1 MISTTSSETTASET
15 TASPLITA
23 ATALDSDPQW
33 YKDAVIYELHVR
45 SFCDSNAD
53 GIGDFPGLTEKLE
66 YLKGLGVTALWLLP
80 FYPSPLRDDGYDIS
94 DYFGINPAYGTLK
107 DFKRFLRKAHSL
119 GLRVITE
126 LVVNHTSNEHAWF
139 QRARRA
145 PAGSRLRD
153 FYVWSDTSKKYEEAR
168 IIFKDFETSNWS
180 WDPVAQA
187 YYWHRFYSHQPDLN
201 FDNPAV
207 HEALFKALD
216 FWLGLGV
223 DGMRLDA
230 VPYLYEREGTNC
242 ENLSETHEFLRK
254 LRAHIDS
261 KFSGR
266 MLLAEAN
273 QWPEDAAAYFGKG
286 DECHMN
292 FHFPLMPRIFM
303 AVQLEDSFPIRDILE
318 QTPPIPET
326 CQWATFLR
334 NHDELTLEMVTDEDR
349 DYMYRVYADD
359 PRARI
364 NLGIRRRLAPLLRMR
379 RKVEL
384 LNSLLFSLPGTP
396 VLYYGDEIGMGDNIY
411 LGDRNGVRT
420 PMQWSSDRNA
430 GFSRANP
437 QQLYFPVI
445 TDPEYH
451 YEATNVEANE
461 NNPES
466 LLWWMKRLI
475 DLRKSHR
482 VLGRGDVQVLHLE
495 NPKVLAF
502 VRRYENQRLLI
513 VTNLSRSA
521 QYAELDLKEYAG
533 LTPVELFGRQ
543 AFPVLDERPLF
554 LSLGPHNFY
563 WFSLEPLNA
572 PEVDAV
578 SQPTILLSGSMET
591 LWSSKAARREFDQAL
606 ANYVKS
612 RRWFRSKAR
621 SIVAVSVKDAIPVSQ
636 GESAVWLVLAQVD
649 FRQGDPETY
658 CLPLALASGDEAHK
672 LEQHTPQAIVA
683 RTRMAEGGA
692 EGVLYDGVYGKAFPN
707 ALLDLLSRRKEL
719 PGNVGVLR
727 SWPERQLRQEPTK
740 SDLAGTVS
748 SAEQSNTSLLFGSE
762 YICKL
767 LRKQDFGPS
776 PELEI
781 GRFLSARGAF
791 PNAPELLGVLEYH
804 TPKQE
809 PATLAT
815 LHRYVAHQ
823 GDAWEL
829 TRNALERFYEQCLTQ
844 PQPPKSQAPRS
855 QPPKSQPFRGQ
866 DGGHEGHPGHKTW
879 SHGSLLQRSR
889 ASLPEPLANLAEAY
903 PAQIRLLGQ
912 RTAEL
917 HQALSQGTD
926 DPQFAPEPFNTMYQR
941 SLYESTR
948 TRLKRS
954 MAFLRKQ
961 RGTLAER
968 ERQVAEE
975 LLDRQ
980 AEFDTVLRALVET
993 KVDAQK
999 IRVHGDYH
1007 LGQVLFTGK
1016 DFIII
1021 DFEGEPGRTLAERRF
1036 KHCPLRDVASMVR
1049 SLDYAALSAL
1059 RTGSLRP
1066 SDVEPLEDWARAWST
1081 WMSAAFTNGYLS
1093 TLGKTPLLPQKDT
1106 NTSLL
1111 LDFYLLDKCLYELDY
1126 EFNNRPDWVAIP
1138 LFGLFGLLAQQHQ
1151 DRKHQEPTGSSH
1163 SGSSHS
1169 GSSHS
1174 GSSHRHD
1181 EETNGDDDDAPSS
1194 FLGGVS

>member
-1 MISTTSSETTASET
+1 MKDA
-15 TASPLITA
+15 
-23 ATALDSDPQW
+23 ALDTDPLW

-45 SFCDSNAD
+45 SFSDSNAD
-53 GIGDFPGLTEKLE
+53 GIGDFAGLTEKLD

-80 FYPSPLRDDGYDIS
+80 FYPSPLRDDGYDIA
-94 DYFGINPAYGTLK
+94 DYYDINPAYGTLK
-107 DFKRFLRKAHSL
+107 DFRRFLRKAHSL

-126 LVVNHTSNEHAWF
+126 LVVNHTSNEHSWF

-145 PAGSRLRD
+145 PPGSRLRD
-153 FYVWSDTSKKYEEAR
+153 FYVWSDTSKRYEEAR

-207 HEALFKALD
+207 HDALFKVVD

-230 VPYLYEREGTNC
+230 VPYLFEREGSNC
-242 ENLSETHEFLRK
+242 ENLPETHAFLKK
-254 LRAHIDS
+254 LRAYVDANYR
-261 KFSGR
+261 GR

-273 QWPEDAAAYFGKG
+273 QWPEDAAAYFGQG

-318 QTPPIPET
+318 QTPPIPES

-475 DLRKSHR
+475 ELRKTHQ
-482 VLGRGDVQVLHLE
+482 VLGRGDVQILHPD
-495 NPKVLAF
+495 NAKVLAF
-502 VRRYENQRLLI
+502 VRRYNNQRLLI
-513 VTNLSRSA
+513 VANLSRSA
-521 QYAELDLKEYAG
+521 QYVELDLKEYAG
-533 LTPVELFGRQ
+533 LSPVELFGRQ
-543 AFPVLDERPLF
+543 AFPVLGEQPLF
-554 LSLGPHNFY
+554 LTLGPHTFY
-563 WFSLEPLNA
+563 WFSLEPLKIS
-572 PEVDAV
+572 EVKAV
-578 SQPTILLSGSMET
+578 SPPTITIPGSTARTPAFDLDELWTQKPLRIELEQALSGFT
-591 LWSSKAARREFDQAL
+591 RH
-606 ANYVKS
+606 

-621 SIVAVSVKDAIPVSQ
+621 SIVSVGARDAI
-636 GESAVWLVLAQVD
+636 VLGKGDQSSLIVFVRVD
-649 FRQGDPETY
+649 FREGDPETY
-658 CLPLALASGDEAHK
+658 LLPLAHATGDELK
-672 LEQHTPQAIVA
+672 ELEQQSAHAIVA
-683 RTRMAEGGA
+683 RTRFAGGEGA
-692 EGVLYDGVYGKAFPN
+692 LYDAVYGKQFARQI
-707 ALLDLLSRRKEL
+707 LDLFGRKKEL
-719 PGNVGVLR
+719 AGTFGTLR
-727 SWPERQLRQEPTK
+727 SSPEKALRQERP
-740 SDLAGTVS
+740 SLELRAQVS
-748 SAEQSNTSLLFGSE
+748 SAEQSNTSLIFGNE

-767 LRKQDFGPS
+767 FRKLDVGQN

-781 GRFLSARGAF
+781 SRVLTAREDF
-791 PNAPELLGVLEYH
+791 PNAPSLLGVLEYQSG
-804 TPKQE
+804 KQE

-815 LHRYVAHQ
+815 LHRYVPHQ

-829 TRNALERFYEQCLTQ
+829 TKAALERFYERCLSLPRNAQ
-844 PQPPKSQAPRS
+844 GQLDVHPSLSPPALLA
-855 QPPKSQPFRGQ
+855 
-866 DGGHEGHPGHKTW
+866 
-879 SHGSLLQRSR
+879 GSLLEKARS
-889 ASLPEPLANLAEAY
+889 AMPPAFAELADIY
-903 PAQIRLLGQ
+903 PQQIKLLGK

-917 HQALSQGTD
+917 HEALAEQD
-926 DPQFAPEPFNTMYQR
+926 DPAFRPEAFNTMYQR

-948 TRLKRS
+948 TRLKRA
-954 MAFLRKQ
+954 MTALRKQ
-961 RGTLAER
+961 RDIFAER
-968 ERQVAEE
+968 ERAVADEIVR
-975 LLDRQ
+975 RQ
-980 AEFDTVLRALVET
+980 GEFDAVLRRVVVT
-993 KVDAQK
+993 KMEVSR
-999 IRVHGDYH
+999 IRIHGDYH

-1036 KHCPLRDVASMVR
+1036 KHSALRDVASMLR
-1049 SLDYAALSAL
+1049 SLDYAGLSAL
-1059 RTGSLRP
+1059 RTGLVRP
-1066 SDVEPLEDWARAWST
+1066 SDADRLEPFARAWSA
-1081 WMSAAFTNGYLS
+1081 WMGAAFVHEYLATVSHGSLVPAEDEHSAA
-1093 TLGKTPLLPQKDT
+1093 
-1106 NTSLL
+1106 L

-1138 LFGLFGLLAQQHQ
+1138 LLGLLGLLEQNQLAA
-1151 DRKHQEPTGSSH
+1151 
-1163 SGSSHS
+1163 
-1169 GSSHS
+1169 
-1174 GSSHRHD
+1174 D
-1181 EETNGDDDDAPSS
+1181 EATSEVTSRAVGFDKPVRRAP
-1194 FLGGVS
+1194 

>member
-1 MISTTSSETTASET
+1 MTSTISPERILTGSEFDAD
-15 TASPLITA
+15 PL
-23 ATALDSDPQW
+23 W

-45 SFCDSNAD
+45 SFSDSNAD
-53 GIGDFPGLTEKLE
+53 GIGDFVGLTEKLE

-80 FYPSPLRDDGYDIS
+80 FYPSPLRDDGYDIA
-94 DYFGINPAYGTLK
+94 DHFGINPAYGTLK
-107 DFKRFLRKAHSL
+107 DFKRFLRRAHDL

-126 LVVNHTSNEHAWF
+126 LVVNHTSNEHVWF

-145 PAGSRLRD
+145 PPGSRLRD
-153 FYVWSDTSKKYEEAR
+153 FYVWSDTSRRYEDAR
-168 IIFKDFETSNWS
+168 IIFKDFEASNWS

-207 HEALFKALD
+207 HEALFRVVD

-230 VPYLYEREGTNC
+230 VPYLYERDGTNC

-273 QWPEDAAAYFGKG
+273 QWPEDAAAYFGQG

-318 QTPPIPET
+318 QTPAIPEA

-475 DLRKSHR
+475 DLRKSHS
-482 VLGRGDVQVLHLE
+482 VLGRGDVTVLHLE

-502 VRRYENQRLLI
+502 VRSYESQRLLI
-513 VTNLSRSA
+513 VANLSRTA

-533 LTPVELFGRQ
+533 LSPVELFGRQ
-543 AFPVLDERPLF
+543 AFPVLGEQPFF
-554 LSLGPHNFY
+554 LTLGPHNFY
-563 WFSLEPLNA
+563 WFSLERLNV
-572 PEVDAV
+572 PEVDGPSEPV
-578 SQPTILLSGSMET
+578 PLVRGTLET
-591 LWSSKAARREFDQAL
+591 LWSSKATRGELERAL
-606 ANYVKS
+606 SQYLRH

-621 SIVAVSVKDAIPVSQ
+621 SMVSVVIQDAVAMSQ
-636 GESAVWLVLAQVD
+636 GEVALAFVQVE
-649 FRQGDPETY
+649 FREGNPETY
-658 CLPLALASGDEAHK
+658 CVALTLAYGEEARQLA
-672 LEQHTPQAIVA
+672 QQYPQAIVA
-683 RTRMAEGGA
+683 RTTRTESGE
-692 EGVLYDGVYGKAFPN
+692 EGVLYDAIYGKAF
-707 ALLDLLSRRKEL
+707 SRQLFELFRSKKEL
-719 PGNVGVLR
+719 AGRYGVLR
-727 SWPERQLRQEPTK
+727 STPDRALREEAPRNE
-740 SDLAGTVS
+740 LAGAVS
-748 SAEQSNTSLLFGSE
+748 SAEQSNTSLVFGNE

-767 LRKQDFGPS
+767 FRKQEPGPN

-781 GRFLSARGAF
+781 SRFLTARATF
-791 PNAPELLGVLEYH
+791 PHAPGLLGVIEYQA
-804 TPKQE
+804 PKQE

-815 LHRYVAHQ
+815 LHRYLPHQ
-823 GDAWEL
+823 SDAWEL
-829 TRNALERFYEQCLTQ
+829 TRNALERFYERCLAMPDATQ
-844 PQPPKSQAPRS
+844 PANGGAHTSEGPTMAP
-855 QPPKSQPFRGQ
+855 
-866 DGGHEGHPGHKTW
+866 
-879 SHGSLLQRSR
+879 GSLLQRAR
-889 ASLPEPLANLAEAY
+889 GKLPERFADLADAY

-917 HQALSQGTD
+917 HQALSQGTE
-926 DPQFAPEPFNTMYQR
+926 DPRFAPEPFTTMYQR

-954 MAFLRKQ
+954 LDFLRK
-961 RGTLAER
+961 RRDALPER
-968 ERQVAEE
+968 ERHLAVE
-975 LLDRQ
+975 LLDRRT
-980 AEFDTVLRALVET
+980 EFDTVLRGLVDA
-993 KVDAQK
+993 KVDAQR
-999 IRVHGDYH
+999 IRIHGDYH

-1021 DFEGEPGRTLAERRF
+1021 DFEGEPGRPLAERRF
-1036 KHCPLRDVASMVR
+1036 KHGALRDVASLLR

-1059 RTGSLRP
+1059 WTGLARP
-1066 SDVEPLEDWARAWST
+1066 SDVPRLEPWAHAWAA
-1081 WMSAAFTNGYLS
+1081 WMSASFTSGYLAA
-1093 TLGKTPLLPQKDT
+1093 LGKT
-1106 NTSLL
+1106 SLVPDKEESTAVL

-1126 EFNNRPDWVAIP
+1126 EFNNRPDWVSIP
-1138 LFGLFGLLAQQHQ
+1138 LSGLHGLLS
-1151 DRKHQEPTGSSH
+1151 REQEPRDLAGGQPPLRSDEDTDSTPLPGS
-1163 SGSSHS
+1163 
-1169 GSSHS
+1169 
-1174 GSSHRHD
+1174 
-1181 EETNGDDDDAPSS
+1181 AP
-1194 FLGGVS
+1194 

>member
-1 MISTTSSETTASET
+1 MKDA
-15 TASPLITA
+15 
-23 ATALDSDPQW
+23 ALDNDPLW

-45 SFCDSNAD
+45 AFCDSNAD

-80 FYPSPLRDDGYDIS
+80 FYPSPLRDDGYDIG
-94 DYFGINPAYGTLK
+94 DYFDINPAYGTLK
-107 DFKRFLRKAHSL
+107 DFRRFLRKAHSL

-145 PAGSRLRD
+145 PPGSRLRD
-153 FYVWSDTSKKYEEAR
+153 FYVWSDTSKRYEEAR

-207 HEALFKALD
+207 HDALFKVVD

-230 VPYLYEREGTNC
+230 VPYLFEREGSNC
-242 ENLSETHEFLRK
+242 ENLPETHAFLRK
-254 LRAHIDS
+254 LRAYIDS
-261 KFSGR
+261 KYEGR

-318 QTPPIPET
+318 QTPAIPEP

-475 DLRKSHR
+475 DVRKTHR
-482 VLGRGDVQVLHLE
+482 VLGRGDVQILHPD
-495 NPKVLAF
+495 NAKVLAF
-502 VRRYENQRLLI
+502 VRRYNNERLLI
-513 VTNLSRSA
+513 VANLSRSA
-521 QYAELDLKEYAG
+521 QYVELDLKEYAG
-533 LTPVELFGRQ
+533 LSPVELFGRQ
-543 AFPVLDERPLF
+543 AFPVIGEQPLF
-554 LSLGPHNFY
+554 LTLGPHTFY
-563 WFSLEPLNA
+563 WFSLEAMNIS
-572 PEVDAV
+572 EVKAV
-578 SQPTILLSGSMET
+578 SQPTINIPGGTSGASPFGIEE
-591 LWSSKAARREFDQAL
+591 LWTSKPLRIELEQAL
-606 ANYVKS
+606 S
-612 RRWFRSKAR
+612 SFTRHRRWFRSKAR
-621 SIVAVSVKDAIPVSQ
+621 SIVGVGARDAIVIGKDDAASLIMF
-636 GESAVWLVLAQVD
+636 VRVD
-649 FRQGDPETY
+649 FREGDPETY
-658 CLPLALASGDEAHK
+658 LLPIAHASGEEQAAIEQQAAH
-672 LEQHTPQAIVA
+672 AIVA
-683 RTRMAEGGA
+683 RTRFDNGQAGI
-692 EGVLYDGVYGKAFPN
+692 LYDAVYSKQFSMQ
-707 ALLDLLSRRKEL
+707 LLDLFGRKKEVA
-719 PGNVGVLR
+719 GSFGTLR
-727 SWPERQLRQEPTK
+727 SSPEKALRQQRPAPE
-740 SDLAGTVS
+740 LRAVVS
-748 SAEQSNTSLLFGSE
+748 SAEQSNTSLVFGSE

-767 LRKQDFGPS
+767 FRKLDSGMN

-781 GRFLSARGAF
+781 SRVLTEREDF
-791 PNAPELLGVLEYH
+791 PNAPSLLGVLEYQSGR
-804 TPKQE
+804 QE

-815 LHRYVAHQ
+815 LHRYVPHQ

-829 TRNALERFYEQCLTQ
+829 TKGALERYYERCL
-844 PQPPKSQAPRS
+844 SLPRS
-855 QPPKSQPFRGQ
+855 GPGQ
-866 DGGHEGHPGHKTW
+866 VDGPSSPSPSMLLG
-879 SHGSLLQRSR
+879 GSLLDKSR
-889 ASLPEPLANLAEAY
+889 VPMPAAFADLADAY
-903 PAQIRLLGQ
+903 PPQIKLLGQ

-917 HQALSQGTD
+917 HRALAQQD
-926 DPQFAPEPFNTMYQR
+926 DPAFRPEPFTTMYQR

-948 TRLKRS
+948 TRLKR
-954 MAFLRKQ
+954 AVTTLRKRRDTFAEHERRVADEIMQ
-961 RGTLAER
+961 RQG
-968 ERQVAEE
+968 
-975 LLDRQ
+975 
-980 AEFDTVLRALVET
+980 EFDAVLRRLVDNKME
-993 KVDAQK
+993 VSR
-999 IRVHGDYH
+999 IRIHGDYH

-1036 KHCPLRDVASMVR
+1036 KHSALRDVASMLR

-1059 RTGSLRP
+1059 RGGLVRP
-1066 SDVEPLEDWARAWST
+1066 SDVEPLEPFARAWSA
-1081 WMSAAFTNGYLS
+1081 WMGAAFVHEYLS
-1093 TLGKTPLLPQKDT
+1093 VVSSGLLVPADDDHI
-1106 NTSLL
+1106 SAL

-1126 EFNNRPDWVAIP
+1126 EFNNRPDWVGIP
-1138 LFGLFGLLAQQHQ
+1138 LLGLLGLLEQNQLSTEEPPSEVTPWAAGFDKTARSAQ
-1151 DRKHQEPTGSSH
+1151 
-1163 SGSSHS
+1163 
-1169 GSSHS
+1169 
-1174 GSSHRHD
+1174 
-1181 EETNGDDDDAPSS
+1181 
-1194 FLGGVS
+1194 

>member
-1 MISTTSSETTASET
+1 MNE
-15 TASPLITA
+15 PV
-23 ATALDSDPQW
+23 LDSDALW

-45 SFCDSNAD
+45 AFSDSNAD
-53 GIGDFPGLTEKLE
+53 GIGDFAGLTDKLE
-66 YLKGLGVTALWLLP
+66 YLAGLGVTALWLLP
-80 FYPSPLRDDGYDIS
+80 FYPSPLRDDGYDIA
-94 DYFGINPAYGTLK
+94 DYFDINPAYGTLK

-145 PAGSRLRD
+145 PPGSRLRD
-153 FYVWSDTSKKYEEAR
+153 FYVWSDTPSRYQDAR

-180 WDPVAQA
+180 WDPVANA

-207 HEALFKALD
+207 HEALFKVVD
-216 FWLGLGV
+216 FWLELGV

-230 VPYLYEREGTNC
+230 VPYLYEREGSNC
-242 ENLSETHEFLRK
+242 ENLPETHAFLKK
-254 LRAHIDS
+254 LRAYIDS
-261 KFSGR
+261 KFAGR

-273 QWPEDAAAYFGKG
+273 QWPEDAAAYFGQG
-286 DECHMN
+286 DECQMN

-318 QTPPIPET
+318 QTPAIPES

-482 VLGRGDVQVLHLE
+482 VLGRGDVQILTPD
-495 NPKVLAF
+495 NAKVLAF
-502 VRRYENQRLLI
+502 VRRYENERLL
-513 VTNLSRSA
+513 VVCNLARSA
-521 QYAELDLKEYAG
+521 QYVELDLKEYAG
-533 LTPVELFGRQ
+533 LSPVELFGRQ
-543 AFPVLDERPLF
+543 AFPVLADKPLF
-554 LSLGPHNFY
+554 LTLGPHTFY
-563 WFSLEPLNA
+563 WFSLEALRA
-572 PEVDAV
+572 PESKTV
-578 SQPTILLSGSMET
+578 PPPLLRFAGPLEQA
-591 LWSSKAARREFDQAL
+591 WESKGTQEQLDQAL
-606 ANYVKS
+606 AGYLQH

-621 SIVAVSVKDAIPVSQ
+621 AIASLTSQAGPVLGKEGAASQFVFLQVSYR
-636 GESAVWLVLAQVD
+636 E
-649 FRQGDPETY
+649 GDRETY
-658 CLPLALASGDEAHK
+658 CLPLASAQGEEAKEIELKYPHAVVAHTPGDGILYDAAYGRHLAS
-672 LEQHTPQAIVA
+672 Q
-683 RTRMAEGGA
+683 
-692 EGVLYDGVYGKAFPN
+692 
-707 ALLDLLSRRKEL
+707 LLDLFARRREL
-719 PGNVGVLR
+719 PSDTGTLR
-727 SWPERQLRQEPTK
+727 STPEKALRQVSVADEPK
-740 SDLAGTVS
+740 GTVS
-748 SAEQSNTSLLFGSE
+748 SAEQSNTSIVFGNE
-762 YICKL
+762 YVCKL
-767 LRKQDFGPS
+767 FRKLEPGS
-776 PELEI
+776 NPELEI
-781 GRFLSARGAF
+781 SRVLTERSFAHS
-791 PNAPELLGVLEYH
+791 PPLLGVIEH
-804 TPKQE
+804 QAGRHE

-815 LHRYVAHQ
+815 LHRFVPNQ
-823 GDAWEL
+823 GDAWQM
-829 TRNALERFYEQCLTQ
+829 TRDVLERFFERCLTL
-844 PQPPKSQAPRS
+844 PTDATAGPKPVVDLAA
-855 QPPKSQPFRGQ
+855 
-866 DGGHEGHPGHKTW
+866 TL
-879 SHGSLLQRSR
+879 HGSLLER
-889 ASLPEPLANLAEAY
+889 ARETMPDGFARLADVY

-917 HQALSQGTD
+917 HRALAEELEG
-926 DPQFAPEPFNTMYQR
+926 PFRPEPFTTMYQR

-948 TRLKRS
+948 TRLKKTLA
-954 MAFLRKQ
+954 MLRKK
-961 RGTLAER
+961 RDLFSER
-968 ERQVAEE
+968 ERPVVQE
-975 LLDRQ
+975 LISRHG
-980 AEFDTVLRALVET
+980 EFDAVLKRLVTT
-993 KVDAQK
+993 KMDAQR
-999 IRVHGDYH
+999 IRTHGDYH

-1016 DFIII
+1016 DFVII

-1036 KHCPLRDVASMVR
+1036 KHCVLRDVAGLVR

-1059 RTGSLRP
+1059 RSGSVRP
-1066 SDVEPLEDWARAWST
+1066 SDVERLEPFARAWSAA
-1081 WMSAAFTNGYLS
+1081 MSAAFVQCYLA
-1093 TLGKTPLLPQKDT
+1093 TLEGSGLLPEVPA
-1106 NTSLL
+1106 NSSAL

-1126 EFNNRPDWVAIP
+1126 EFNNRPDWVSIP
-1138 LFGLFGLLAQQHQ
+1138 LYGLLGLMEQKAPTPATSVEEIAVPRSAQ
-1151 DRKHQEPTGSSH
+1151 
-1163 SGSSHS
+1163 
-1169 GSSHS
+1169 
-1174 GSSHRHD
+1174 
-1181 EETNGDDDDAPSS
+1181 
-1194 FLGGVS
+1194 

>member
-1 MISTTSSETTASET
+1 MHGPAEEVMNDA
-15 TASPLITA
+15 
-23 ATALDSDPQW
+23 ALDNDPLW

-45 SFCDSNAD
+45 AFSDSNAD
-53 GIGDFPGLTEKLE
+53 GIGDFAGLTEKLE

-80 FYPSPLRDDGYDIS
+80 FYPSPLRDDGYDIA
-94 DYFGINPAYGTLK
+94 DYYDINPAYGTLK
-107 DFKRFLRKAHSL
+107 DFRRFLRKAHSL

-126 LVVNHTSNEHAWF
+126 LVVNHTSNEHSWF

-145 PAGSRLRD
+145 PPGSRLRD
-153 FYVWSDTSKKYEEAR
+153 FYVWSDTSKRYEEAR

-207 HEALFKALD
+207 HDALFKVVD
-216 FWLGLGV
+216 FWFDLGV

-230 VPYLYEREGTNC
+230 VPYLFEREGSNC
-242 ENLSETHEFLRK
+242 ENLPETHAFLRK
-254 LRAHIDS
+254 LRAYVDS
-261 KFSGR
+261 KYTGR

-318 QTPPIPET
+318 QTPPIPES

-475 DLRKSHR
+475 DLRKTHQ
-482 VLGRGDVQVLHLE
+482 VLGRGDVQILHPD
-495 NPKVLAF
+495 NAKVLAF
-502 VRRYENQRLLI
+502 VRRYGNQRLLI
-513 VTNLSRSA
+513 VANLSRSA
-521 QYAELDLKEYAG
+521 QYVELDLKEYAG
-533 LTPVELFGRQ
+533 LSPVELFGRQ
-543 AFPVLDERPLF
+543 AFPVLGEAPLF
-554 LSLGPHNFY
+554 LTLGPHTFY
-563 WFSLEPLNA
+563 WFSLEPLNIS
-572 PEVDAV
+572 EVNAV
-578 SQPTILLSGSMET
+578 SPPTIALNNSSAFAVEE
-591 LWSSKAARREFDQAL
+591 LWSSKSLRAELEQAL
-606 ANYVKS
+606 SVFTRH

-621 SIVAVSVKDAIPVSQ
+621 SIVSLSARDAIPLGKGAAASLIVF
-636 GESAVWLVLAQVD
+636 VRVD
-649 FRQGDPETY
+649 FREGDPETY
-658 CLPLALASGDEAHK
+658 LVPVAHATGEALEE
-672 LEQHTPQAIVA
+672 LERQSMHAIIA
-683 RTRMAEGGA
+683 RTRNGSGQEGA
-692 EGVLYDGVYGKAFPN
+692 LYDALYGKHFSGL
-707 ALLDLLSRRKEL
+707 LLDLFGRKKEL
-719 PGNVGVLR
+719 AGSFGTLR
-727 SWPERQLRQEPTK
+727 SSPEKALRQERPAPE
-740 SDLAGTVS
+740 LRGHVS
-748 SAEQSNTSLLFGSE
+748 SAEQSNTSLVYDNQ

-767 LRKQDFGPS
+767 FRKLDIGVN
-776 PELEI
+776 PELE
-781 GRFLSARGAF
+781 LSRVLTEREDF
-791 PNAPELLGVLEYH
+791 PNAPSLLGVLEYQAG
-804 TPKQE
+804 KQE

-815 LHRYVAHQ
+815 LHRYVPNQ

-829 TRNALERFYEQCLTQ
+829 TKGALQRFYESCLAL
-844 PQPPKSQAPRS
+844 PHSAD
-855 QPPKSQPFRGQ
+855 GQ
-866 DGGHEGHPGHKTW
+866 HSVNPITW
-879 SHGSLLQRSR
+879 LGGSLIEKAR
-889 ASLPEPLANLAEAY
+889 LPMPAAFAELADAY
-903 PAQIRLLGQ
+903 PQQIKLLGQ

-917 HQALSQGTD
+917 HRALAEQD
-926 DPQFAPEPFNTMYQR
+926 DPAFRPEAFTTMYQR

-948 TRLKRS
+948 TRLKR
-954 MAFLRKQ
+954 ALAALRKQ
-961 RGTLAER
+961 RDIFAER
-968 ERQVAEE
+968 ERSVADEIVR
-975 LLDRQ
+975 RQ
-980 AEFDTVLRALVET
+980 GEFDAVLRRLVDT
-993 KVDAQK
+993 KVEVSK

-1036 KHCPLRDVASMVR
+1036 KHCALRDVASMLR

-1059 RTGSLRP
+1059 RTGLVRP
-1066 SDVEPLEDWARAWST
+1066 SDADRLEPFARAWSA
-1081 WMSAAFTNGYLS
+1081 WMGAAFVHEYLATVS
-1093 TLGKTPLLPQKDT
+1093 SHG
-1106 NTSLL
+1106 SLVPAQDEHSSAL

-1138 LFGLFGLLAQQHQ
+1138 LLGLLGLLEQNQVSA
-1151 DRKHQEPTGSSH
+1151 
-1163 SGSSHS
+1163 
-1169 GSSHS
+1169 
-1174 GSSHRHD
+1174 
-1181 EETNGDDDDAPSS
+1181 EEVPSEVTSRAVGFDSNPVRSAP
-1194 FLGGVS
+1194 

>member
-1 MISTTSSETTASET
+1 MGVQGLEPSEEAMKD
-15 TASPLITA
+15 AVLDNDPL
-23 ATALDSDPQW
+23 W

-45 SFCDSNAD
+45 AFSDSNAD
-53 GIGDFPGLTEKLE
+53 GIGDFAGLTEKLE

-80 FYPSPLRDDGYDIS
+80 FYPSPLRDDGYDIA
-94 DYFGINPAYGTLK
+94 DYFDINPAYGTLK
-107 DFKRFLRKAHSL
+107 DFRRFLRKAHSL

-126 LVVNHTSNEHAWF
+126 LVINHTSNEHAWF

-145 PAGSRLRD
+145 PPGSRLRD
-153 FYVWSDTSKKYEEAR
+153 FYVWSDTPKRYEEAR

-207 HEALFKALD
+207 HDALFKVVD

-230 VPYLYEREGTNC
+230 VPYLYERDGSNC
-242 ENLSETHEFLRK
+242 ENLPETHTFLRK
-254 LRAHIDS
+254 LRAYIDA
-261 KFSGR
+261 KYSGR

-273 QWPEDAAAYFGKG
+273 QWPEDAAAYFGSG

-451 YEATNVEANE
+451 YEAINVEANE

-475 DLRKSHR
+475 DLHKTHQ
-482 VLGRGDVQVLHLE
+482 VLGRGDVQILHPD
-495 NPKVLAF
+495 NAKVLAF
-502 VRRYENQRLLI
+502 VRRYNNERVL
-513 VTNLSRSA
+513 VVANLSRTA
-521 QYAELDLKEYAG
+521 QYVELDLKEYAG
-533 LTPVELFGRQ
+533 LSPVELFGRQ
-543 AFPVLDERPLF
+543 AFPVLGDSPLF
-554 LSLGPHNFY
+554 LTLGPHNFY
-563 WFSLEPLNA
+563 WFSLEALNA
-572 PEVDAV
+572 SEVKAV
-578 SQPTILLSGSMET
+578 SPPTIDIMAGYMSAGEAPSNPGHYAGLYTGFDIETFWTSKPLRIELERVLSGFT
-591 LWSSKAARREFDQAL
+591 RH
-606 ANYVKS
+606 

-621 SIVAVSVKDAIPVSQ
+621 SIVGVGARDAV
-636 GESAVWLVLAQVD
+636 VLGKGAMANGGGPSLIVFVRVD
-649 FRQGDPETY
+649 FREGDPETY
-658 CLPLALASGDEAHK
+658 LLPLAHATGEELAHI
-672 LEQHTPQAIVA
+672 EQQSPHAIVA
-683 RTRMAEGGA
+683 RTRFSNGQEGI
-692 EGVLYDGVYGKAFPN
+692 LYDAVYGKHFSAQ
-707 ALLDLLSRRKEL
+707 LLDLFARKREVA
-719 PGNVGVLR
+719 GSFGSLR
-727 SWPERQLRQEPTK
+727 STPERTFRQERKDPE
-740 SDLAGTVS
+740 LRAVVS
-748 SAEQSNTSLLFGSE
+748 SAEQSNTSLVFGSE

-767 LRKQDFGPS
+767 FRKLEPGNN

-781 GRFLSARGAF
+781 SRALTERKDF
-791 PNAPELLGVLEYH
+791 PNAPSLLGVLEYQSGKH
-804 TPKQE
+804 E

-815 LHRYVAHQ
+815 LHRYVPHQ

-829 TRNALERFYEQCLTQ
+829 TKGALERYYERCLSL
-844 PQPPKSQAPRS
+844 PRLSSPNSSRSPSEAPPSLDPVTLL
-855 QPPKSQPFRGQ
+855 G
-866 DGGHEGHPGHKTW
+866 
-879 SHGSLLQRSR
+879 GSLLEKSR
-889 ASLPEPLANLAEAY
+889 LSMPPAFADLADAY
-903 PAQIRLLGQ
+903 PPQVKLLGQ

-917 HQALSQGTD
+917 HLALAEQE
-926 DPQFAPEPFNTMYQR
+926 DPAFRPEPFTTMHQR

-948 TRLKRS
+948 TRLKR
-954 MAFLRKQ
+954 AVTALRKQ
-961 RGTLAER
+961 RDIFPER
-968 ERQVAEE
+968 ERRVADEIVR
-975 LLDRQ
+975 RQ
-980 AEFDTVLRALVET
+980 TEFDSVLRRLVES
-993 KVDAQK
+993 KMEVSK
-999 IRVHGDYH
+999 IRIHGDYH

-1036 KHCPLRDVASMVR
+1036 KYSALRDVASMLR

-1059 RTGSLRP
+1059 RSGLVRP
-1066 SDVEPLEDWARAWST
+1066 SDAERLEPFARAWSA
-1081 WMSAAFTNGYLS
+1081 WMGAAFVHDYLATVS
-1093 TLGKTPLLPQKDT
+1093 KTSARGPLVPPSEDQT
-1106 NTSLL
+1106 AALL
-1111 LDFYLLDKCLYELDY
+1111 EFYLLDKCLYELDY

-1138 LFGLFGLLAQQHQ
+1138 LLGLLGLLEQNQA
-1151 DRKHQEPTGSSH
+1151 TS
-1163 SGSSHS
+1163 
-1169 GSSHS
+1169 
-1174 GSSHRHD
+1174 
-1181 EETNGDDDDAPSS
+1181 EEAPSE
-1194 FLGGVS
+1194 VSPHSNGFDEPARSAP

>member
-1 MISTTSSETTASET
+1 MAMNDELDND
-15 TASPLITA
+15 PL
-23 ATALDSDPQW
+23 W

-45 SFCDSNAD
+45 AFCDSNAD
-53 GIGDFPGLTEKLE
+53 GIGDFVGLTEKLE

-80 FYPSPLRDDGYDIS
+80 FYPSPLRDDGYDIA
-94 DYFGINPAYGTLK
+94 DYFDINPAYGTLK
-107 DFKRFLRKAHSL
+107 DFRRFLRKAHSL

-126 LVVNHTSNEHAWF
+126 LVVNHTSNEHSWF

-145 PAGSRLRD
+145 PPGSRLRD

-207 HEALFKALD
+207 HDALFKVVD

-230 VPYLYEREGTNC
+230 VPYLFEREGSNC
-242 ENLSETHEFLRK
+242 ENLPETHAFLKK
-254 LRAHIDS
+254 LRAYIDS
-261 KFSGR
+261 KYTGR

-318 QTPPIPET
+318 QTPSIPET

-475 DLRKSHR
+475 DLRKTHQ
-482 VLGRGDVQVLHLE
+482 VLGRGDVQILHPD
-495 NPKVLAF
+495 NAKVLAF
-502 VRRYENQRLLI
+502 VRRYNNQRIL
-513 VTNLSRSA
+513 VVANLSRAA
-521 QYAELDLKEYAG
+521 QYVELDLKEYGG

-543 AFPVLDERPLF
+543 AFPVLGQQPLF
-554 LSLGPHNFY
+554 LSLGPHTFY
-563 WFSLEPLNA
+563 WFSLESLNVS
-572 PEVDAV
+572 EVNAV
-578 SQPTILLSGSMET
+578 SQPTIVLSASAFPASLTFEIEE
-591 LWSSKAARREFDQAL
+591 LWRSKPMRLELEQAL
-606 ANYVKS
+606 S
-612 RRWFRSKAR
+612 SFMRHRRWFRSKAR
-621 SIVAVSVKDAIPVSQ
+621 SIVSVSARDAIPLGKGGDAALIVF
-636 GESAVWLVLAQVD
+636 VRVD
-649 FRQGDPETY
+649 FREGDPETY
-658 CLPLALASGDEAHK
+658 LVPLAQAAGDEQKEIELASAH
-672 LEQHTPQAIVA
+672 AIVA
-683 RTRMAEGGA
+683 RLERSGSPPSI
-692 EGVLYDGVYGKAFPN
+692 LYDAAYGKRFCGQ
-707 ALLDLLSRRKEL
+707 LLDLMSRKKDIVGSLGTLRSSPEKEL
-719 PGNVGVLR
+719 RQNRPPPDLR
-727 SWPERQLRQEPTK
+727 
-740 SDLAGTVS
+740 AHVS
-748 SAEQSNTSLLFGSE
+748 SAEQSNTSLVFGNE

-767 LRKQDFGPS
+767 FRKLDNGTN

-781 GRFLSARGAF
+781 SRVLTARQDF
-791 PNAPELLGVLEYH
+791 PNAPSLLGVLEYQAG
-804 TPKQE
+804 KQE

-815 LHRYVAHQ
+815 LHRFVPHQ

-829 TRNALERFYEQCLTQ
+829 TKSALERYYERCLTLPRGPHGKLGEGQ
-844 PQPPKSQAPRS
+844 PSLTPAALL
-855 QPPKSQPFRGQ
+855 G
-866 DGGHEGHPGHKTW
+866 
-879 SHGSLLQRSR
+879 GSLLDKARSPMP
-889 ASLPEPLANLAEAY
+889 AAVADLADAY
-903 PAQIRLLGQ
+903 PQQVRLLGQ

-917 HQALSQGTD
+917 HRALAEQD
-926 DPQFAPEPFNTMYQR
+926 DPAFRPEAFNTMYQR

-948 TRLKRS
+948 TRLKR
-954 MAFLRKQ
+954 ALAALRKQ
-961 RGTLAER
+961 RDIFAER
-968 ERQVAEE
+968 ERGAADEIVR
-975 LLDRQ
+975 RQ
-980 AEFDTVLRALVET
+980 GEFDAVLRRLVEN
-993 KVDAQK
+993 KMDLVR
-999 IRVHGDYH
+999 IRIHGDYH

-1036 KHCPLRDVASMVR
+1036 KYSALRDVASMLR

-1059 RTGSLRP
+1059 RSGLVRP
-1066 SDVEPLEDWARAWST
+1066 SDAEELEPFARLWSAW
-1081 WMSAAFTNGYLS
+1081 MGAAFVNAYLAHAS
-1093 TLGKTPLLPQKDT
+1093 HGTLVPERDEH
-1106 NTSLL
+1106 TSAL

-1138 LFGLFGLLAQQHQ
+1138 LLGLLGLLEQNQLAN
-1151 DRKHQEPTGSSH
+1151 EEVPSEVT
-1163 SGSSHS
+1163 
-1169 GSSHS
+1169 
-1174 GSSHRHD
+1174 HRAAGYD
-1181 EETNGDDDDAPSS
+1181 GRARSAP
-1194 FLGGVS
+1194 

>member
-1 MISTTSSETTASET
+1 MTARAFNEPNRRDL
-15 TASPLITA
+15 AQDPANA
-23 ATALDSDPQW
+23 AALDKDPLW

-80 FYPSPLRDDGYDIS
+80 FYPSPLRDDGYDIA
-94 DYFGINPAYGTLK
+94 DYFDINPAYGTLK
-107 DFKRFLRKAHSL
+107 DFRRFLRKAHSL

-126 LVVNHTSNEHAWF
+126 LVVNHTSSEHAWF

-145 PAGSRLRD
+145 PPGSKLRD
-153 FYVWSDTSKKYEEAR
+153 FYVWSDTSKRYEDAR

-207 HEALFKALD
+207 HEALFKVVD
-216 FWLGLGV
+216 FWLGMGV

-230 VPYLYEREGTNC
+230 VPYLFEREGTNC
-242 ENLSETHEFLRK
+242 ENLPETHGFLRK
-254 LRAHIDS
+254 LRSYIDS
-261 KFSGR
+261 KYSGR

-303 AVQLEDSFPIRDILE
+303 SVQLEDSFPIRDILE
-318 QTPPIPET
+318 QTPPIPDA

-475 DLRKSHR
+475 EVRKTHR
-482 VLGRGDVQVLHLE
+482 VLGRGDVQVLHPD
-495 NPKVLAF
+495 NSKVLAF
-502 VRRYENQRLLI
+502 VRRHGSERLLI
-513 VTNLSRSA
+513 VANLSRSA
-521 QYAELDLKEYAG
+521 QYVELDMREYAG
-533 LTPVELFGRQ
+533 LSPVELFGRQ
-543 AFPVLDERPLF
+543 VFPTLGDHPLF
-554 LSLGPHNFY
+554 LTLGPHTFY
-563 WFSLEPLNA
+563 WFSLESLNIS
-572 PEVDAV
+572 EVNAV
-578 SQPTILLSGSMET
+578 SRPTIQFAGSAANLEELWATKAVRVELEQALSG
-591 LWSSKAARREFDQAL
+591 
-606 ANYVKS
+606 YVRH

-621 SIVAVSVKDAIPVSQ
+621 SIVSVALRDAIVIGAGPGAALLLFVH
-636 GESAVWLVLAQVD
+636 LA
-649 FRQGDPETY
+649 FREGDPETY
-658 CLPLALASGDEAHK
+658 LLPLGFASDDEARE
-672 LEQHTPQAIVA
+672 LEHSAPQAIVA
-683 RTRMAEGGA
+683 RTRPPAEGR
-692 EGVLYDGVYGKAFPN
+692 EGVLYDAVYGKHFAQQ
-707 ALLDLLSRRKEL
+707 LLGLTSRKREL
-719 PGNVGVLR
+719 PGAHGTLR
-727 SWPERQLRQEPTK
+727 SSPEKELRQSRPDGELRAQL
-740 SDLAGTVS
+740 SA
-748 SAEQSNTSLLFGSE
+748 AEQSNTSMVFGTQ

-767 LRKQDFGPS
+767 FRKLDSGQS

-781 GRFLSARGAF
+781 SRALTERGDF
-791 PNAPELLGVLEYH
+791 PNAPSLLGVLEYQAG
-804 TPKQE
+804 KQE

-815 LHRYVAHQ
+815 LHRYVPNQ
-823 GDAWEL
+823 GDAWDL
-829 TRNALERFYEQCLTQ
+829 TKNALERFFESCLTL
-844 PQPPKSQAPRS
+844 PREL
-855 QPPKSQPFRGQ
+855 PRGTH
-866 DGGHEGHPGHKTW
+866 GHGQRARAGQLG
-879 SHGSLLQRSR
+879 GSLLERSR
-889 ASLPEPLANLAEAY
+889 ATMPESFAELVEVY
-903 PAQIRLLGQ
+903 PQQIKLLGQ

-917 HQALSQGTD
+917 HRALSALDG
-926 DPQFAPEPFNTMYQR
+926 PAFRSEPFNTMYQR

-948 TRLKRS
+948 TRLKRALS
-954 MAFLRKQ
+954 ALRKQ
-961 RGTLAER
+961 RDSFDER
-968 ERQVAEE
+968 GRSVADEILRRQG
-975 LLDRQ
+975 
-980 AEFDTVLRALVET
+980 EFDAVLRRLVDT
-993 KVDAQK
+993 KMEVRK
-999 IRVHGDYH
+999 IRLHGDYH

-1021 DFEGEPGRTLAERRF
+1021 DFEGEPGRSLAERRF
-1036 KHCPLRDVASMVR
+1036 KHSALRDVASMLR

-1059 RTGSLRP
+1059 RTGALRA
-1066 SDVEPLEDWARAWST
+1066 SDADRLEPFAQAWSS
-1081 WMSAAFTNGYLS
+1081 WMSAGFLQAYLA
-1093 TLGKTPLLPQKDT
+1093 TLGTGDGLVPASDEHTSALLE
-1106 NTSLL
+1106 
-1111 LDFYLLDKCLYELDY
+1111 FYLLDKCLYELDY
-1126 EFNNRPDWVAIP
+1126 EFNNRPDWVSIP
-1138 LFGLFGLLAQQHQ
+1138 LLGLLGLLGGREHDASL
-1151 DRKHQEPTGSSH
+1151 EPAEPGPRSTPEPQSAGSS
-1163 SGSSHS
+1163 
-1169 GSSHS
+1169 
-1174 GSSHRHD
+1174 
-1181 EETNGDDDDAPSS
+1181 T
-1194 FLGGVS
+1194 

>member
-1 MISTTSSETTASET
+1 MKDT
-15 TASPLITA
+15 PL
-23 ATALDSDPQW
+23 DNDPLW

-45 SFCDSNAD
+45 AFCDSNAD
-53 GIGDFPGLTEKLE
+53 GIGDFAGLTEKLE

-80 FYPSPLRDDGYDIS
+80 FYPSPLRDDGYDIA
-94 DYFGINPAYGTLK
+94 DYFDINPAYGTLK
-107 DFKRFLRKAHSL
+107 DFRRFLRKAHSL

-126 LVVNHTSNEHAWF
+126 LVVNHTSNEHSWF

-145 PAGSRLRD
+145 PPGSRLRD
-153 FYVWSDTSKKYEEAR
+153 FYVWSDTSKRYEEAR

-207 HEALFKALD
+207 HDALFKVVD

-230 VPYLYEREGTNC
+230 VPYLFEREGSNC
-242 ENLSETHEFLRK
+242 ENLPETHAFLRK
-254 LRAHIDS
+254 LRTYIDS
-261 KFSGR
+261 KYSGR

-475 DLRKSHR
+475 DLRKTHQ
-482 VLGRGDVQVLHLE
+482 VLGRGDVQILHPD
-495 NPKVLAF
+495 NAKVLAF
-502 VRRYENQRLLI
+502 VRRYNNERLLI
-513 VTNLSRSA
+513 VANLSRSA
-521 QYAELDLKEYAG
+521 QYVELDLKEYSG
-533 LTPVELFGRQ
+533 LSPVELFGRQ
-543 AFPVLDERPLF
+543 AFPVLGEQPLF
-554 LSLGPHNFY
+554 LTLGPHTFY
-563 WFSLEPLNA
+563 WFSLEPLNIS
-572 PEVDAV
+572 EVKAV
-578 SQPTILLSGSMET
+578 SPPTINVLGSSTSSGHAFAIEE
-591 LWSSKAARREFDQAL
+591 LWTSKSLRIELEQA
-606 ANYVKS
+606 VS
-612 RRWFRSKAR
+612 GFTRHRRWFRSKAR
-621 SIVAVSVKDAIPVSQ
+621 SIVSVSAKDTI
-636 GESAVWLVLAQVD
+636 VLGKAEASSLIVFVRID
-649 FRQGDPETY
+649 YREGDPETY
-658 CLPLALASGDEAHK
+658 LLPLAHATGDELK
-672 LEQHTPQAIVA
+672 EIEQQSGHAIVA
-683 RTRMAEGGA
+683 RTRFGGGEGI
-692 EGVLYDGVYGKAFPN
+692 LYDAVYGKQFPRQM
-707 ALLDLLSRRKEL
+707 LDLFGRKKEL
-719 PGNVGVLR
+719 AGSYGMLR
-727 SWPERQLRQEPTK
+727 SSPEKALRQERPEPE
-740 SDLAGTVS
+740 LRAIVS
-748 SAEQSNTSLLFGSE
+748 SAEQSNTSLIFGNE

-767 LRKQDFGPS
+767 FRKLDAGPN

-781 GRFLSARGAF
+781 SRVLTEREDF
-791 PNAPELLGVLEYH
+791 PNAPSLLGVLEYQSG
-804 TPKQE
+804 KQE

-815 LHRYVAHQ
+815 LHRYVPHQ
-823 GDAWEL
+823 GDAWDL
-829 TRNALERFYEQCLTQ
+829 TKGALERFYERCLSL
-844 PQPPKSQAPRS
+844 PKNAQGPEALPVLN
-855 QPPKSQPFRGQ
+855 PLALLG
-866 DGGHEGHPGHKTW
+866 
-879 SHGSLLQRSR
+879 GSLLDKARSPMP
-889 ASLPEPLANLAEAY
+889 ASFAELADAY
-903 PAQIRLLGQ
+903 PQQIKLLGQ

-917 HQALSQGTD
+917 HKALAEQD
-926 DPQFAPEPFNTMYQR
+926 DPAFRTEPFSTMYQR

-948 TRLKRS
+948 TRLKR
-954 MAFLRKQ
+954 AVGALRKQ
-961 RGTLAER
+961 RDSFAER
-968 ERQVAEE
+968 ERRVADEIVR
-975 LLDRQ
+975 RQ
-980 AEFDTVLRALVET
+980 GEFDAVLRRLVDT
-993 KVDAQK
+993 KIEVSK
-999 IRVHGDYH
+999 IRIHGDYH

-1036 KHCPLRDVASMVR
+1036 KHSALRDVASMLR

-1059 RTGSLRP
+1059 RTGLVRP
-1066 SDVEPLEDWARAWST
+1066 SDAELLEPFARAWSA
-1081 WMSAAFTNGYLS
+1081 WMGAAFVHEYLATAS
-1093 TLGKTPLLPQKDT
+1093 HGSLVPVRDDH
-1106 NTSLL
+1106 TSAL

-1138 LFGLFGLLAQQHQ
+1138 LLGLLGLLESNQLAA
-1151 DRKHQEPTGSSH
+1151 
-1163 SGSSHS
+1163 
-1169 GSSHS
+1169 
-1174 GSSHRHD
+1174 
-1181 EETNGDDDDAPSS
+1181 EEAPSEVTS
-1194 FLGGVS
+1194 RAVLSEKPARSAP

>member
-1 MISTTSSETTASET
+1 MKENAVLDND
-15 TASPLITA
+15 PL
-23 ATALDSDPQW
+23 W

-45 SFCDSNAD
+45 AFADSNAD
-53 GIGDFPGLTEKLE
+53 GIGDFVGLTDKLE

-80 FYPSPLRDDGYDIS
+80 FYPSPLRDDGYDIG
-94 DYFGINPAYGTLK
+94 DYLDINPAYGTLK

-126 LVVNHTSNEHAWF
+126 LVINHTSNEHAWF

-145 PAGSRLRD
+145 PPGSRLRD
-153 FYVWSDTSKKYEEAR
+153 FYVWSDTPKKYEEAR
-168 IIFKDFETSNWS
+168 IIFKDFETSNWN

-207 HEALFKALD
+207 HEALFKVVD
-216 FWLGLGV
+216 FWLGMGV

-230 VPYLYEREGTNC
+230 VPYLFEREGSNC
-242 ENLSETHEFLRK
+242 ENLPETHAFLRK
-254 LRAHIDS
+254 IRAYIDANY
-261 KFSGR
+261 SGR

-286 DECHMN
+286 DECQMN

-318 QTPPIPET
+318 QTPAIPES

-475 DLRKSHR
+475 SLRKTHK
-482 VLGRGDVQVLHLE
+482 VLGRGDVQILHPD
-495 NPKVLAF
+495 NAKVLAF
-502 VRRYENQRLLI
+502 VRRYNNERVLC
-513 VTNLSRSA
+513 VANLSRAA
-521 QYAELDLKEYAG
+521 QYVELDLQEYAG
-533 LTPVELFGRQ
+533 LSPVELFGRQ
-543 AFPVLDERPLF
+543 AFPVLGDQPLF
-554 LSLGPHNFY
+554 LTLGPHTFY
-563 WFSLEPLNA
+563 WFSLESLNTS
-572 PEVDAV
+572 EVNAV
-578 SQPTILLSGSMET
+578 SRPTIQLPSGEEAAGIED
-591 LWSSKAARREFDQAL
+591 LWSSKPLKLALEQASS
-606 ANYVKS
+606 AYIRH

-621 SIVAVSVKDAIPVSQ
+621 SIVSVHARDAIPLGK
-636 GESAVWLVLAQVD
+636 GEEASLLLLVQVD
-649 FRQGDPETY
+649 FREGDPETY
-658 CLPLALASGDEAHK
+658 LLPLALATGEGMRELDLQS
-672 LEQHTPQAIVA
+672 PQSIVA
-683 RTRMAEGGA
+683 RTKRLGGGQ
-692 EGVLYDGVYGKAFPN
+692 EGVLYDAVYGKHFSGQ
-707 ALLDLLSRRKEL
+707 LLHLIARKREL
-719 PGNVGVLR
+719 TGSLGTLR
-727 SWPERQLRQEPTK
+727 SSPEKALRQDKPKT
-740 SDLAGTVS
+740 DLRAHVS
-748 SAEQSNTSLLFGSE
+748 SAEQSNTSLVFGSE
-762 YICKL
+762 YILKL
-767 LRKQDFGPS
+767 FRKLDNGTN

-781 GRFLSARGAF
+781 SRALTEKADF
-791 PNAPELLGVLEYH
+791 PNAPSLLGVLEYQSG
-804 TPKQE
+804 KQE

-815 LHRYVAHQ
+815 LHRYVPNQ

-829 TRNALERFYEQCLTQ
+829 TKNALDRFYENCLTL
-844 PQPPKSQAPRS
+844 PSSPSHGAPAGAAS
-855 QPPKSQPFRGQ
+855 FNPLALLG
-866 DGGHEGHPGHKTW
+866 
-879 SHGSLLQRSR
+879 GSLLEKARTPF
-889 ASLPEPLANLAEAY
+889 PEAFAELADAY
-903 PAQIRLLGQ
+903 PQHARLLGQ

-917 HQALSQGTD
+917 HRALFELE
-926 DPQFAPEPFNTMYQR
+926 DPAFRPEAFNTMYQR

-948 TRLKRS
+948 TRLKR
-954 MAFLRKQ
+954 ALTALRKQ
-961 RGTLAER
+961 RDSFAER
-968 ERQVAEE
+968 ERRVADAILKRQGEFDAVLRRLVDTKME
-975 LLDRQ
+975 LL
-980 AEFDTVLRALVET
+980 
-993 KVDAQK
+993 K
-999 IRVHGDYH
+999 IRIHGDYH

-1036 KHCPLRDVASMVR
+1036 KHSALRDVASMLR

-1059 RTGSLRP
+1059 RTGSVRP
-1066 SDVEPLEDWARAWST
+1066 SDSERLEPFARAWSA
-1081 WMSAAFTNGYLS
+1081 WMGAAFVQSYLA
-1093 TLGKTPLLPQKDT
+1093 TLGQGALVPEREEHTAA
-1106 NTSLL
+1106 L

-1126 EFNNRPDWVAIP
+1126 EFNNRPDWVSIP
-1138 LFGLFGLLAQQHQ
+1138 LLGLLGLLEQNQSSA
-1151 DRKHQEPTGSSH
+1151 EPPSEISPK
-1163 SGSSHS
+1163 S
-1169 GSSHS
+1169 
-1174 GSSHRHD
+1174 
-1181 EETNGDDDDAPSS
+1181 ELAPSS
-1194 FLGGVS
+1194 AGSAP

>member
-1 MISTTSSETTASET
+1 
-15 TASPLITA
+15 
-23 ATALDSDPQW
+23 
-33 YKDAVIYELHVR
+33 LHVR
-45 SFCDSNAD
+45 SFSDSNAD
-53 GIGDFPGLTEKLE
+53 GIGDFAGLTDKLE

-80 FYPSPLRDDGYDIS
+80 FYPSPLRDDGYDIA
-94 DYFGINPAYGTLK
+94 DYFGINAAYGTLK

-145 PAGSRLRD
+145 PPGSKLRD
-153 FYVWSDTSKKYEEAR
+153 FYVWSDTSKRYEEAR

-207 HEALFKALD
+207 HDALFRVVD
-216 FWLGLGV
+216 FWMGLGV

-242 ENLSETHEFLRK
+242 ENLPETHVFLRK
-254 LRAHIDS
+254 LRAYIES
-261 KFSGR
+261 KYGSR
-266 MLLAEAN
+266 VLLAEAN
-273 QWPEDAAAYFGKG
+273 QWPEDAAAYFGNG
-286 DECHMN
+286 DECQMN

-318 QTPPIPET
+318 QTPAIPET

-475 DLRKSHR
+475 DVRKNHR
-482 VLGRGDVQVLHLE
+482 VLGRGDVQILHPD
-495 NPKVLAF
+495 NAKVLAF
-502 VRRYENQRLLI
+502 VRRYEGERLLI
-513 VTNLSRSA
+513 VANLSRSA
-521 QYAELDLKEYAG
+521 QYVELDLKEYAG
-533 LTPVELFGRQ
+533 LSPVELFGRH
-543 AFPVLDERPLF
+543 AFPVLKEQPLF
-554 LSLGPHNFY
+554 LTLGPHTFY
-563 WFSLEPLNA
+563 WFSLEALNA
-572 PEVDAV
+572 PEVEAV
-578 SQPTILLSGSMET
+578 SQPVIQISGSLEEVFA
-591 LWSSKAARREFDQAL
+591 SRAVQKAL
-606 ANYVKS
+606 ADALPTYLKH

-621 SIVAVSVKDAIPVSQ
+621 SIVSVGIREAVPLGRA
-636 GESAVWLVLAQVD
+636 ESAAVLSLVQVH
-649 FRQGDPETY
+649 FREGDPETY
-658 CLPLALASGDEAHK
+658 VLPLALATGEEARQ
-672 LEQHTPQAIVA
+672 LEQQMPQAVVA
-683 RTRMAEGGA
+683 RTLRAEPVE
-692 EGVLYDGVYGKAFPN
+692 EGVLYDAVYGPHFQKH
-707 ALLDLLSRRKEL
+707 LLELFARKRDI
-719 PGNVGVLR
+719 PGTSGALR
-727 SWPERQLRQEPTK
+727 SWPEKPGRPGPVPENL
-740 SDLAGTVS
+740 SASVS
-748 SAEQSNTSLLFGSE
+748 SAEQSNTSLVFGSE
-762 YICKL
+762 YICKMF
-767 LRKQDFGPS
+767 RKLEIGPN

-781 GRFLSARGAF
+781 SRVLTEHPDFS
-791 PNAPELLGVLEYH
+791 NAPSLLGVLEYQSA
-804 TPKQE
+804 KQE
-809 PATLAT
+809 PAAIAT
-815 LHRYVAHQ
+815 LHRFVANQ
-823 GDAWEL
+823 GDAWGL
-829 TRNALERFYEQCLTQ
+829 TRDALETFYERCLAL
-844 PQPPKSQAPRS
+844 PQHASPQGQSPDQSTDPAALLAGSLLEKSQA
-855 QPPKSQPFRGQ
+855 
-866 DGGHEGHPGHKTW
+866 
-879 SHGSLLQRSR
+879 
-889 ASLPEPLANLAEAY
+889 SLPKVLAELAEFY
-903 PAQIRLLGQ
+903 PAQVRLLGQ

-917 HQALSQGTD
+917 HRALSEPGTAAD
-926 DPQFAPEPFNTMYQR
+926 FTPEPFNTMYQR

-948 TRLKRS
+948 TRLKRAV
-954 MAFLRKQ
+954 AFVRRQ
-961 RGTLAER
+961 RDSLPER
-968 ERQVAEE
+968 ERQTADE
-975 LLDRQ
+975 LLGRQ
-980 AEFDTVLRALVET
+980 GEFDAVLRRMVDTRIDALR
-993 KVDAQK
+993 
-999 IRVHGDYH
+999 IRIHGDYH

-1036 KHCPLRDVASMVR
+1036 KHCSLRDVASMIR

-1059 RTGSLRP
+1059 RTGTVRP
-1066 SDVEPLEDWARAWST
+1066 SDVERLEPWARAWSA
-1081 WMSAAFTNGYLS
+1081 WMSAAFLNSYLS
-1093 TLGKTPLLPQKDT
+1093 TLGKSGLVPENPAHTAALM
-1106 NTSLL
+1106 
-1111 LDFYLLDKCLYELDY
+1111 DFYLLDKCLYELDY
-1126 EFNNRPDWVAIP
+1126 EFNNRPDWVSIP
-1138 LFGLFGLLAQQHQ
+1138 LFGLVGLLEQNQSAEQSAS
-1151 DRKHQEPTGSSH
+1151 DRS
-1163 SGSSHS
+1163 
-1169 GSSHS
+1169 
-1174 GSSHRHD
+1174 
-1181 EETNGDDDDAPSS
+1181 AP
-1194 FLGGVS
+1194 